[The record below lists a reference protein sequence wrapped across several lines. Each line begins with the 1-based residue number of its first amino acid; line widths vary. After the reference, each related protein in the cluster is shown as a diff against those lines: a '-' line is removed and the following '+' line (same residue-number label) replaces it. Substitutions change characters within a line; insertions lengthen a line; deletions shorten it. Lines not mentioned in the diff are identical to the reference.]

1 MTTFDTPLRRTGAIS
16 FGLHVALLLALLLVL
31 PARIPDM
38 GQEAAIEVEF
48 VTPGPVQR
56 STAPAPTPSPSPA
69 AAPSQQPPVEQ
80 AAQDQPRP
88 EPPLPLPPPPPPPAP
103 QAQPVPATS
112 PPAPVL
118 PVPRAPVPPPTP
130 APTPPAPRAPPAPP
144 PLPVAPAP
152 SPVPAPVPQPRPQPP
167 APPAPTPPR
176 PAPQAPAAPPR
187 PAPQAARPAPA
198 APARPAPQTPAP
210 GQATNSTTNQATQAR
225 TTADN
230 SSTVGDVLTR
240 LRSQQ
245 AQAGQRDVRLAPA
258 RSGSP
263 GGGSPSGLDNA
274 LLTAAN
280 RGAIGDRLRECW
292 TGDRGALDYDRQ
304 MVRLRITTDEAGI
317 IRQAELAGTDA
328 FRVGVARAFAERA
341 RRAALDAQCSQ
352 LPLPAAMRGQVHTF
366 EITFRP

>member
-1 MTTFDTPLRRTGAIS
+1 VTTFDTPLRRTGAIS

-38 GQEAAIEVEF
+38 GQEAGIEVEF

-80 AAQDQPRP
+80 AAPDQPQS

-112 PPAPVL
+112 PPAPAL
-118 PVPRAPVPPPTP
+118 PVPPAPVPPPTP
-130 APTPPAPRAPPAPP
+130 APTPPAPP
-144 PLPVAPAP
+144 PLPVAP
-152 SPVPAPVPQPRPQPP
+152 VPQPRLQPPAPP
-167 APPAPTPPR
+167 APPAPTPQR

-187 PAPQAARPAPA
+187 PVPQAARPAPT

-210 GQATNSTTNQATQAR
+210 GQATKSTTNQDTQAR
-225 TTADN
+225 MTADN
-230 SSTVGDVLTR
+230 SSTVGDVLSR

-245 AQAGQRDVRLAPA
+245 AQTGQRDARPA
-258 RSGSP
+258 LSRSGSP

-328 FRVGVARAFAERA
+328 SRVGVARAFAERA
-341 RRAALDAQCSQ
+341 RRAALDSQCSQ